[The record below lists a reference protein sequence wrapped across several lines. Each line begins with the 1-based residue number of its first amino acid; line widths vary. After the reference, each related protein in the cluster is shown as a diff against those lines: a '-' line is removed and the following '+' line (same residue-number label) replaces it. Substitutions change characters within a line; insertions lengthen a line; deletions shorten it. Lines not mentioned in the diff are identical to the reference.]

1 MVNIN
6 LYIPEAQQVP
16 KRINSKRS
24 TIRYIILK
32 ILEAENKKKNLDNS
46 ERKMIH
52 RIQGY
57 PSKINSSLLIRNN
70 EFQTATMTHSK
81 Y

>member
-16 KRINSKRS
+16 NRINSKRS

-52 RIQGY
+52 CIQGY

-70 EFQTATMTHSK
+70 EFQTATMAYSK